1 MIREF
6 PKTRGTLFGV
16 LIIRILLF
24 RVLYWGPLFSETPI
38 QRNICGGIIFS
49 FGNWTSGSADH
60 PKPLNPKPLTL
71 SSAFIGSE
79 ELCLTTT
86 HADSSCARA
95 RHSGCQ
101 AFSAPTRTLTA
112 VPITWK
118 TKISLSYQTYLV
130 TSNLFGESLYI
141 NADIVNPPDD
151 HTLLPEALNPIECSN
166 LNLLGLGF

>member
-86 HADSSCARA
+86 HADSSCQSATLRVPSFQCTYTNPNS
-95 RHSGCQ
+95 RSYHMENQ
-101 AFSAPTRTLTA
+101 NFSVVSDVSNNFEPFRGEPVHQRRYRESTR
-112 VPITWK
+112 
-118 TKISLSYQTYLV
+118 
-130 TSNLFGESLYI
+130 
-141 NADIVNPPDD
+141 
-151 HTLLPEALNPIECSN
+151 
-166 LNLLGLGF
+166 